1 MVQAVQVILT
11 HALQPG
17 RGGNNVYIAHC
28 VTLKLS
34 VQKTNLQRF
43 AMQRKQH
50 RTIEQIDS
58 T

>member
-17 RGGNNVYIAHC
+17 RGGNNVYIARC

-43 AMQRKQH
+43 AMQ
-50 RTIEQIDS
+50 
-58 T
+58 